1 MRSPVQ
7 SRVPL
12 PETENT
18 HGFPRVF
25 FLCPSAKTPQVRR
38 RNFAAPLIFFA
49 KFGKKKKKIHI
60 LAEFNACIKM
70 KKEIQKGSRPAT
82 ARYVSPMAKVVEI
95 NVSAM
100 LCQSIID
107 RYTSE
112 FEDGGDI

>member
-1 MRSPVQ
+1 
-7 SRVPL
+7 
-12 PETENT
+12 
-18 HGFPRVF
+18 
-25 FLCPSAKTPQVRR
+25 
-38 RNFAAPLIFFA
+38 
-49 KFGKKKKKIHI
+49 
-60 LAEFNACIKM
+60 M